1 MTAFPKSKMTI
12 LTLTTLT
19 TEIVCK
25 YVDFVLNDMS
35 KVKNI
40 YAPLKNFVD
49 YAMTNWDK
57 ANQQSVKMA
66 AENTYHYFNESA
78 LYDVK
83 DYCLHLA
90 EAFLKEGELVA
101 DNEAFKLVNAFN
113 QAVKEA
119 QCFHIYTK
127 PDENQDYD
135 LTYSVTLGAQFNENN
150 FAIHVRSYNPERQK
164 YYDMY
169 NVDNGDEFFYWDGE
183 KDYDTILSTNK
194 KYQTFANT
202 YYKTDFDQ
210 KVQWSRLFKL
220 NPYFPQNNPPTDD
233 EGDHLRGTSLVH
245 L

>member
-49 YAMTNWDK
+49 YAVTNWDK

-164 YYDMY
+164 YYDLY
-169 NVDNGDEFFYWDGE
+169 NVDNGDEFFYWDG
-183 KDYDTILSTNK
+183 
-194 KYQTFANT
+194 
-202 YYKTDFDQ
+202 
-210 KVQWSRLFKL
+210 
-220 NPYFPQNNPPTDD
+220 
-233 EGDHLRGTSLVH
+233 
-245 L
+245 